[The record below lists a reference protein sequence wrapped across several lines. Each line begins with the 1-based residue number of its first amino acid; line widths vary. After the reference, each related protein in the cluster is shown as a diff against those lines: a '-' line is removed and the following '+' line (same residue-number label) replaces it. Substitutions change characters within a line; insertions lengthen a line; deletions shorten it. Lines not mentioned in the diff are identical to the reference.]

1 MKNNLKKK
9 VYLCSFA
16 SHDLDLSVKRF
27 VTQAKNL
34 QFYENIKVFRPSDFS
49 DELKERIKE
58 LFKRGGKNRYYGFD
72 SWRPE
77 IIKKHLKDLPE
88 GSIIHY
94 SDIGNHLNK
103 NGVQRLIDYVSMT
116 EKNNMI
122 VFEYGNPAKQFK
134 NYKYK
139 FQKYMEYQ
147 YTKSDVL
154 KYFNLSKNSEIF
166 NSPQIWGGTFFLKK
180 SNFSSIFLNQW
191 ELANQNTNLL
201 DDSPSVSKNHKQFEG
216 MRGCQS
222 IFSIIC
228 KLNNVSRLSAT
239 ECEWAENNSQRIWS
253 HLNNYPILAKRDKKF
268 NIFKRFFNRQKKTL
282 NRYLQKIKIEI

>member
-1 MKNNLKKK
+1 MKNNLKNK

-16 SHDLDLSVKRF
+16 SHDLNLSVNRF
-27 VTQAKNL
+27 ISQARNMRI
-34 QFYENIKVFRPSDFS
+34 YENIKVFRPSDFS
-49 DELKERIKE
+49 EELKKRIKE
-58 LFKRGGKNRYYGFD
+58 LFKKGGKNRYYGFD
-72 SWRPE
+72 TWRPE
-77 IIKKHLKDLPE
+77 IIKKYLKDLPE

-116 EKNNMI
+116 EKNNMT

-147 YTKSDVL
+147 FTKSDVL

-191 ELANQNTNLL
+191 ELANKNTNLL
-201 DDSPSVSKNHKQFEG
+201 DDSPSISENHKQFEG

-228 KLNNVSRLSAT
+228 KLNNVNRLSAT

-253 HLNNYPILAKRDKKF
+253 HLNSYPILAKRDKKF
-268 NIFKRFFNRQKKTL
+268 NMFKRFFNRQKKTL